1 MSVSDQGMDKGRYML
16 VPRTLVFVQREDSV
30 LLIKGSPEKRLF
42 SGKYNGIGGHVERG
56 EDILSAARREF
67 EEETGL
73 YIHSLQLCGILSI
86 DATRVSGICVFI
98 FKGEIYDAVG
108 SLERL
113 KPSKEG
119 NLEWVDL
126 ADIYEKP
133 LVEDL
138 YIILPKVFSMSV
150 NESPFFA
157 KSYFM
162 EDVPTILFADN
173 KKARK

>member
-1 MSVSDQGMDKGRYML
+1 MDEVRYTL

-42 SGKYNGIGGHVERG
+42 SGKYNGIGGHVEKG

-73 YIHSLQLCGILSI
+73 YINGLQLCGILSI
-86 DATRVSGICVFI
+86 DATRESGICVFI
-98 FKGEIYDAVG
+98 FKGEMHDEVG
-108 SLERL
+108 SPASLR
-113 KPSKEG
+113 PSEEG

-138 YIILPKVFSMSV
+138 YILLPKVFSMSV
-150 NESPFFA
+150 NEIPFFA
-157 KSYFM
+157 KSSFM